1 MGSEAGRYRGSDDVT
16 GGVRRAGI
24 IGEFRGVC
32 RLSEPCPV
40 QAILFSHTGQ
50 ACFRNPVFAGTGE
63 TAAIREHFRVRS
75 RFLPFFSIGGGIM
88 EHRLN
93 PIGKK
98 HRHETEM
105 TGRR

>member
-1 MGSEAGRYRGSDDVT
+1 MT

-24 IGEFRGVC
+24 IGEFRGIC
-32 RLSEPCPV
+32 RLSETVSGTGHIV
-40 QAILFSHTGQ
+40 QPYGGRQ

-98 HRHETEM
+98 HRHEKEM
-105 TGRR
+105 TGWR